1 MCPRIAE
8 KPPVRLMCGLVG
20 GHVLFPVREGKIPEI
35 ISKRSRIMINITL
48 KIARIDYDKSVETL
62 LPQLVKEAAAKEN
75 PNGLEQFLVKL
86 GRDTVPVV
94 RKMLGYMDD
103 SLKDG
108 LVVWVT
114 ENQQPRIAETVNQQL
129 AGVLGDS
136 VMKIG
141 ALFAEDRPGTELAL
155 YASRIETDYAALLDS
170 PLASSALGQ
179 MSGGGL
185 MKGAAKFA
193 LSMASKASP
202 DALEKQAIS
211 LLTSDRVKPK
221 ILGVMSDSLKK
232 IGLEA
237 ELGDM
242 TVQSVNVTALPMR
255 SEKKFPPELKD
266 KLMDSAAAL
275 LRDNLK

>member
-1 MCPRIAE
+1 
-8 KPPVRLMCGLVG
+8 
-20 GHVLFPVREGKIPEI
+20 
-35 ISKRSRIMINITL
+35 MINITL

-114 ENQQPRIAETVNQQL
+114 ENQQQRIVETVNQQL